1 MGLQARRGQWSQPC
15 PLHGA
20 GRASVFSSG
29 VHWSPGSQCRGSIKE
44 SPWEVELVP
53 ATANLRSQT
62 FAVLLWMLGTR
73 EWDQGMQ
80 QAPA

>member
-1 MGLQARRGQWSQPC
+1 MQGRRDQWFQPC

-20 GRASVFSSG
+20 GRGSVFSSG
-29 VHWSPGSQCRGSIKE
+29 IHWSFPWIPVQGVSGI
-44 SPWEVELVP
+44 PWEVELVP
-53 ATANLRSQT
+53 ATPNLGLLT

-73 EWDQGMQ
+73 GWDQGMQ